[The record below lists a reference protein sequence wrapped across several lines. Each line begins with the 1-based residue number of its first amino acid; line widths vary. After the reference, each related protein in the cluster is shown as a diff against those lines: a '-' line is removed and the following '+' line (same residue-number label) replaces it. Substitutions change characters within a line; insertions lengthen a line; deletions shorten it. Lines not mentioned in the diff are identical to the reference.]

1 MLNKHRHPEDSS
13 SKVEVAKKIADQSSR
28 MSNAYGNLEENV
40 FRVFRWCSSLIDKVI
55 FSPKYLSIVS
65 LIIAIFLYFSVN
77 FNSENSILSKP
88 LSSAK
93 TLSNV
98 QVSARYN
105 SESFEISGLPQS
117 CEIVITGDAAN
128 VNNAATKSGYCQVDL
143 EGYTEGTHSVKL
155 KATGYGNNVQTTVS
169 PSDALITL
177 KRKTTGQFE
186 ISYDYINVDKMDNR
200 YVLGTPEFLEGS
212 KVNIRASQDT
222 LNSIALVKALINV
235 EGASQDFETNA
246 QLVAYDKQGNAVHAE
261 IVPNV
266 VKVKVPVSS
275 PHKTIPIVLNIVG
288 DVPNNMAI
296 ETITMDRQ
304 TVTVY
309 ASEKILGSLEA
320 VNVDFDAST
329 LTRDTKIA
337 APIKLP
343 DGVTSSDIAMV
354 NLDIKLGE
362 SSKKVIK
369 DVNINYRNNN
379 NNYSAIIENN
389 QTKVDVEII
398 GTDTNIENISATDL
412 FVYIDLMGL
421 EPGTYDL
428 PLNIEKSSSN
438 SFVKFNLK
446 QLTLNITLESSD
458 ADRNADSEGE
468 TD

>member
-1 MLNKHRHPEDSS
+1 MRNKHTEDSS
-13 SKVEVAKKIADQSSR
+13 SKVEIAKKIANQSSSR
-28 MSNAYGNLEENV
+28 VSNAYGNIEETV
-40 FRVFRWCSSLIDKVI
+40 FRIFRWFSSLIDKII
-55 FSPKYLSIVS
+55 FSPKYLGIVS

-77 FNSENSILSKP
+77 YNNENSILSKP

-117 CEIVITGDAAN
+117 CEVVITGDATN

-143 EGYTEGTHSVKL
+143 EGYTEGTHSVRL

-169 PSDALITL
+169 PSETLITL

-200 YVLGTPEFLEGS
+200 FVLGVPEFVDGS

-246 QLVAYDKQGNAVHAE
+246 QLVAYDKQGQAVQAE

-266 VKVKVPVSS
+266 VKVKVGVSS
-275 PHKTIPIVLNIVG
+275 PHKTVPIVLNING
-288 DVPNNMAI
+288 DVPGNMAI
-296 ETITMDRQ
+296 EAITMDRQ

-320 VNVDFDAST
+320 VSVDFDAST

-379 NNYSAIIENN
+379 NNYSATVADN

-398 GTDTNIENISATDL
+398 GTDANIENISATDL
-412 FVYIDLMGL
+412 FVYIDLDGL

-446 QLTLNITLESSD
+446 QLSLSITLESSK
-458 ADRNADSEGE
+458 ADSGNSDGGDE
-468 TD
+468 